1 MKTRNKFIL
10 SFIALLISI
19 IVVSVIVIV
28 LPTNQLKRVILP
40 VGLVCYIL
48 FLFAGYYSLM
58 YYRRW
63 QGYYSKDNKFL
74 INVKTGTEFINKVA
88 DRLLKAGYRV
98 MEETE
103 NYCLYEFISKNR
115 RTTYYFLIY
124 KNKYNHREK
133 SYSKLA
139 KELDNNLAYYPL
151 KLSTKSGHLIV
162 IEELTVQDKTR
173 LYTESRKMTCDFILT
188 DYNNK
193 CCYIESSSMLNA
205 LEQRREIKKILK
217 DLVIFTSNDES
228 HMVGGQNG

>member
-48 FLFAGYYSLM
+48 FLFAWYYSLT

-98 MEETE
+98 REETE

-124 KNKYNHREK
+124 KN
-133 SYSKLA
+133 
-139 KELDNNLAYYPL
+139 
-151 KLSTKSGHLIV
+151 
-162 IEELTVQDKTR
+162 
-173 LYTESRKMTCDFILT
+173 
-188 DYNNK
+188 
-193 CCYIESSSMLNA
+193 
-205 LEQRREIKKILK
+205 
-217 DLVIFTSNDES
+217 
-228 HMVGGQNG
+228 